1 MDAYSSSSKYDADTR
16 ICGYLLLFPPTHSCL
31 GFFRVLCSPLPPPFS
46 FTNSEEAKS
55 TTWLHPVTGEAVITG
70 HRKTPGNQDVFFLHS
85 CENPCTHARTH
96 ASPRKGYVRVTV
108 GKKGRQVAGRAWKTT
123 GVDLF
128 SAAKQQSPLSAV
140 GPLRTASPR
149 HPHPTYSTWPLCDT
163 LFKSYV
169 T

>member
-1 MDAYSSSSKYDADTR
+1 MDTYCFFLRR
-16 ICGYLLLFPPTHSCL
+16 ILVWV
-31 GFFRVLCSPLPPPFS
+31 FFRVLCSPLPPPFS

-70 HRKTPGNQDVFFLHS
+70 HRKTPGNTGCVFSTFLRKS
-85 CENPCTHARTH
+85 VHARTH

-123 GVDLF
+123 GVDFF

-149 HPHPTYSTWPLCDT
+149 HPHPTYSTWTLCDT